1 MGKIFGISDLPV
13 TIFTTPLE
21 PVKVPK
27 HPAEFCSPRKI
38 NVTHDTVALSPKAG
52 KSGLV
57 RKFIDKV
64 STGFL
69 KIGKK

>member
-27 HPAEFCSPRKI
+27 HPAEFCSPREI
-38 NVTHDTVALSPKAG
+38 NAIHDTLALSHKAG
-52 KSGLV
+52 KSSLV
-57 RKFIDKV
+57 RKFIDKG
-64 STGFL
+64 SAGFL
-69 KIGKK
+69 KIGKR